1 MKKIRYMILTMG
13 VVLGFGLATVPCMV
27 GAVVAKS
34 ALDSACTGDASTTPI
49 CQDRATDNVPTF
61 VKTLVNTLLY
71 ILGAV
76 SIIVI
81 ILSGI
86 FYAVSGGDSSQITRA
101 KNTLLYAVVG
111 LVVAILSY
119 AIVNFVITTFK

>member
-1 MKKIRYMILTMG
+1 MKKIKYVILTMG

-27 GAVVAKS
+27 GAAVTNTAM
-34 ALDSACTGDASTTPI
+34 DSACSGDAANTAV
-49 CQDRATDNVPTF
+49 CKDRATDKMPAF
-61 VKTLVNTLLY
+61 IKTIVNALLY

-76 SIIVI
+76 SVIVI

-86 FYAVSGGDSSQITRA
+86 FYTVSGGDSSQVTRA

-111 LVVAILSY
+111 LIVAILAY
-119 AIVNFVITTFK
+119 AIVNFVIARF

>member
-1 MKKIRYMILTMG
+1 MKKFKYLILTIG

-27 GAVVAKS
+27 GAVTNT
-34 ALDSACTGDASTTPI
+34 ALDSACSGDAADTAV
-49 CQDRATDNVPTF
+49 CKDRATDKVPAF
-61 VKTLVNTLLY
+61 IKTVVNTLLY
-71 ILGAV
+71 VLGAV
-76 SIIVI
+76 SVIVI

-111 LVVAILSY
+111 LVVAVLAY
-119 AIVNFVITTFK
+119 AIVNYVITAFQ

>member
-1 MKKIRYMILTMG
+1 MKKIKYMILTMG
-13 VVLGFGLATVPCMV
+13 VLLGFGLATVPCMV
-27 GAVVAKS
+27 GAVTNT
-34 ALDSACTGDASTTPI
+34 ALDSACSGDAADTAV
-49 CQDRATDNVPTF
+49 CKDRATDNVPTF
-61 VKTLVNTLLY
+61 IKTLVNTLLY

-86 FYAVSGGDSSQITRA
+86 FYAVSGGDSSQVTRA

-111 LVVAILSY
+111 LAVAVLSY
-119 AIVNFVITTFK
+119 AIVNYVITTFK